1 MFRWERLRPFAHDS
15 DRMRAWAGLHAYVD
29 MLVTG
34 IPLLRRVKIAECLH
48 GSAVGHGSIL
58 DWENA
63 GAVTNDC

>member
-1 MFRWERLRPFAHDS
+1 
-15 DRMRAWAGLHAYVD
+15 VD

-58 DWENA
+58 DVGECRR
-63 GAVTNDC
+63 GHE